1 MYSRMKPFALSME
14 FVWTQ
19 HAEERQQQWE
29 QRLSITRQ
37 EVEAVVINPEQIIPG
52 DEGVLVA
59 QSRRGNGLLRVPYV
73 KIGSTRRILTVYW
86 TNQVK
91 RYWQEPL

>member
-1 MYSRMKPFALSME
+1 ME
-14 FVWTQ
+14 IVWTQ

-29 QRLSITRQ
+29 QRLGITRQ
-37 EVEAVVINPEQIIPG
+37 EVEAVVINPEQMIPD
-52 DEGVLVA
+52 DEGILVA

-73 KIGSTRRILTVYW
+73 EIGSTKRILTLYW

-91 RYWQEPL
+91 RYWQESL